1 MVESSEKYEVPFLY
15 RKHFKTEECTQ
26 LITTFKGYD
35 KNGDG
40 KMDVGEFQ
48 AALKDMGHDEVSED
62 MAKALLSRFD
72 ADKSG
77 FIEWIE
83 FLDIMKMVKIKG
95 KKSGT
100 DFLSQEIKGVGAGHA
115 I

>member
-1 MVESSEKYEVPFLY
+1 MV
-15 RKHFKTEECTQ
+15 
-26 LITTFKGYD
+26 TTFKGYD
-35 KNGDG
+35 KNDDG
-40 KMDVGEFQ
+40 KMDVQEFK
-48 AALKDMGHDEVSED
+48 AALKDMGHDEVGDE
-62 MAKALLSRFD
+62 MAASLLKRFD

-100 DFLSQEIKGVGAGHA
+100 DFISNEIKGVGGGH
-115 I
+115 